1 VKMQNDNAVIAL
13 IRAGD
18 KEAYRQLVVRY
29 QQKVFQTCMG
39 FVHDEDDAA
48 DLTQDVFIR
57 AYEKLSSFQGAA
69 QFSTWLYRMTTNMA
83 INYLRK
89 RKFRSLF
96 QRMDVEKNKSVAS
109 SGDYADAHILRTEQ
123 KKMLR
128 LAVSRLTPSQHKAFV
143 LSYYQDLSN
152 QELADVMG
160 LSLKAT
166 ESLLFR
172 ARAKMQATLKQIIK
186 SESHEL

>member
-1 VKMQNDNAVIAL
+1 MQNDNAVIAL

-18 KEAYRQLVVRY
+18 KEAYQQLVERY

-48 DLTQDVFIR
+48 DLTQDIFIR
-57 AYEKLSSFQGAA
+57 AYEKLSSFQGTA

-83 INYLRK
+83 INFIRK

-96 QRMDVEKNKSVAS
+96 QRLDVEKNKMEVSK
-109 SGDYADAHILRTEQ
+109 GDLADAHLLRTEQ
-123 KKMLR
+123 KKL
-128 LAVSRLTPSQHKAFV
+128 LKQAISRLVPSQQKVFV
-143 LSYYQDLSN
+143 LSHYQDLSN
-152 QELADVMG
+152 QELAEVMG
-160 LSLKAT
+160 LSLKAV

-172 ARAKMQATLKQIIK
+172 ARARVQANLKQIIK
-186 SESHEL
+186 TENHGM

>member
-1 VKMQNDNAVIAL
+1 MQNDNAVIAL

-18 KEAYRQLVVRY
+18 KEAYQQLVERY

-39 FVHDEDDAA
+39 FVHDEEDAA
-48 DLTQDVFIR
+48 DLAQDVFIR

-83 INYLRK
+83 INFIRK

-96 QRMDVEKNKSVAS
+96 QRMDVEKNKMEVSN
-109 SGDYADAHILRTEQ
+109 GDCADAHILRTEQ
-123 KKMLR
+123 KKMLK
-128 LAVSRLTPSQHKAFV
+128 LAVSRLTPSQQKAFV
-143 LSYYQDLSN
+143 LSHYQDLSN

-160 LSLKAT
+160 LSIKAA

-172 ARAKMQATLKQIIK
+172 ARARMQATLKQILK
-186 SESHEL
+186 TENHEL